1 MSSKIEDD
9 NYITYEDL
17 IDDGAL
23 WGGPI
28 IIDATLF
35 FFLGLIND
43 ILSKMGIRKIALV
56 KKSDKGKYELLVK
69 CPYCKRVYYQK
80 KATRKFK
87 CPHCHKKS
95 PIITTKGELANLCF
109 KRINKPEIDNIPYE
123 TTDTP
128 QFIEH

>member
-56 KKSDKGKYELLVK
+56 KKSDKGKN
-69 CPYCKRVYYQK
+69 
-80 KATRKFK
+80 F
-87 CPHCHKKS
+87 
-95 PIITTKGELANLCF
+95 
-109 KRINKPEIDNIPYE
+109 
-123 TTDTP
+123 
-128 QFIEH
+128 